1 MTRNVNRAYV
11 VVRMVLYYVVNK
23 VQRVVLT
30 QRLIGIIVVQEVFA
44 IVRL

>member
-23 VQRVVLT
+23 VQRVVLIR
-30 QRLIGIIVVQEVFA
+30 RLIENTVVQEVFA